1 MRTNIMTKTT
11 VTDKNLDHFAEFLR
25 NELNNSSLSAQIPNG
40 AHIFHGAYDDE
51 NLTQANLKI
60 ATNIMLGM
68 SLGYVD
74 EAPLMMIFK
83 YQENRNTLIDL
94 YSQAYKQNTQN
105 LIHSM
110 REENQHQLSNKIEEL
125 VAV

>member
-1 MRTNIMTKTT
+1 
-11 VTDKNLDHFAEFLR
+11 
-25 NELNNSSLSAQIPNG
+25 
-40 AHIFHGAYDDE
+40 
-51 NLTQANLKI
+51 
-60 ATNIMLGM
+60 MLGM

-83 YQENRNTLIDL
+83 YQENQNTLIDL
-94 YSQAYKQNTQN
+94 YSQAYKRNTQN

-125 VAV
+125 VAA